1 MSEHPPAPRPS
12 LQPETL
18 RAVTDELQA
27 GIAVADR
34 VRGEMPSSAD
44 LRSRI
49 ELEDIRARMDR
60 ALLMIGAMQA
70 EVNEIKESTAANMQ
84 RPMQL
89 PPPPQ
94 VPTPK
99 RDSNPA
105 KSSGFR
111 QRYGTAMLL
120 LIGALTTLATNL
132 AQYFATRSTPTAEE
146 RREHRRPPPPE
157 RPPDR
162 RGPE

>member
-1 MSEHPPAPRPS
+1 MSNPPPAPRPS

-18 RAVTDELQA
+18 RAVTSELEE
-27 GIAVADR
+27 GIKAADR
-34 VRGEMPSSAD
+34 VRGEMPSSTD
-44 LRSRI
+44 LRLRI
-49 ELEDIRARMDR
+49 EVEAMRDRFDR
-60 ALLMIGAMQA
+60 ALLRLGAMESQ
-70 EVNEIKESTAANMQ
+70 VNEIKETTAANLQ
-84 RPMQL
+84 RPGHV

-94 VPTPK
+94 IPTPK

-146 RREHRRPPPPE
+146 RRDHRRPPPPE